1 MTFLDLFAGV
11 GGFRH
16 GMELAGHKCIGF
28 CEWDKFARAS
38 YISILKLKEKMYSK
52 YDK

>member
-1 MTFLDLFAGV
+1 MTLVYFM
-11 GGFRH
+11 H
-16 GMELAGHKCIGF
+16 I
-28 CEWDKFARAS
+28 RAS